1 MMHDSESALFLTEKQ
16 SLRKKSNPYLFICL
30 EQLYIHSTM
39 MYKMMEH
46 VSQSVLSVY
55 EYQQGYFWK
64 CCLKAL
70 ISV

>member
-16 SLRKKSNPYLFICL
+16 SLGKKSNPYLFICL

-55 EYQQGYFWK
+55 EY
-64 CCLKAL
+64 
-70 ISV
+70 